1 MGKLETIVTADGSK
15 TFYSEEF
22 GETFHTKYGAKSEA
36 EITYIKG
43 CRLPEK
49 FHKQKQI
56 KILDICYGLG
66 YNTAAAIDYLFTFY
80 PESHLEIIA
89 LELDETVP
97 RQALD
102 FGLLSPWP
110 PEISYILTTL
120 VEKKQVITPNLN
132 ITLIIGDAR
141 QTIQSVVAKNW
152 LADAVFLDPFSP
164 PKCPQLWTVEFLSL
178 VANCLDFNGI
188 IATYS
193 AAAAVRNALQI
204 VGLNIGVN
212 FCVGRRTP
220 GTIASYN
227 KELLPPLS
235 QMELEHLNTKAAV
248 PYRDPCLRDSR
259 EIIIERRRKEQ
270 LLSSLETTSKWRKR
284 WFSQEKYVN

>member
-1 MGKLETIVTADGSK
+1 MGKLETIITADGSK

-56 KILDICYGLG
+56 RILDICYGLG
-66 YNTAAAIDYLFTFY
+66 YNTAAAIDYLFTFH
-80 PESHLEIIA
+80 PQSHVEIIA

-102 FGLLSPWP
+102 CGLLSLWP
-110 PEISYILTTL
+110 GEITDTL
-120 VEKKQVITPNLN
+120 AALLEKKQVITPNLN

-141 QTIQSVVAKNW
+141 QTIQEVVKKNW
-152 LADAVFLDPFSP
+152 QADAVFLDPFSP
-164 PKCPQLWTVEFLSL
+164 PKCPQLWTVEFLGL
-178 VANCLDFNGI
+178 VAKCLKEDGI

-193 AAAAVRNALQI
+193 AAAAVRTALKMA
-204 VGLNIGVN
+204 GLEIGVN

-227 KELLPPLS
+227 RELLPPLS
-235 QMELEHLNTKAAV
+235 QMELEHLNTKAAI
-248 PYRDPCLRDSR
+248 PYRDPSLKDSR

-270 LLSSLETTSKWRKR
+270 LLSNLEPTTKWRKR
-284 WFSQEKYVN
+284 WFSQEKYVD